1 MLPAHGSFCA
11 SALPMILGRTIAG
24 LLAGLA
30 LWLISSGPVHA
41 AGSSA
46 AAIAAHLGFTEGEV
60 GFILADAVTG
70 KILEQQFADRQFMPA
85 SVTKLPTAYAAV
97 KILGADYRFTT
108 SLFRRGKDLY
118 LRGGGDPVLTAND
131 LQALVLQLQ
140 ANQTDGKN
148 GRFFY
153 DDTLMAPLPEV
164 SASQPI
170 PTPYNAGFG
179 ALNVDFNRVEVVWSR
194 PGGGPPVFQ
203 ARSIADGLILPC
215 DWITFAPA
223 ADALP
228 PGAPFVYA
236 GANAGE
242 VSLDR
247 WQYASLLAP
256 QGNTFLPVRTPSLQ
270 TALLFRQLAL
280 AAGVALPPPEPGHVP
295 TNAVE
300 IGRVESPPLTEILR
314 GLLRYSN
321 NMEAELIG
329 LAASR
334 KLTGRPLGLGESAA
348 ALSLWLE
355 RQAIGA
361 DWQGFHLENHSGLSP
376 NNRLSPRQMLAL
388 LKLIAA
394 EPALMAVLPPREDD
408 GDVADPA
415 PAAKPGARPITGK
428 TGTMDYARG
437 LAGFFPGRDGR
448 PLAFAIFVFD
458 APRRAALD
466 AAMDRRIADSP
477 PAALSWTRRAK
488 SLDDALLKAWL
499 KKY

>member
-1 MLPAHGSFCA
+1 MCGWLAVLVVWLV
-11 SALPMILGRTIAG
+11 SAA
-24 LLAGLA
+24 
-30 LWLISSGPVHA
+30 PVHA

-46 AAIAAHLGFTEGEV
+46 AAIIARLGFAGSDV
-60 GFILADAVTG
+60 GFILADAESG
-70 KILEQQFADRQFMPA
+70 KILEQQSADRLFMLA
-85 SVTKLPTAYAAV
+85 SVTKLPIAYAAV

-108 SLFRRGKDLY
+108 SLLRRGNDLY

-131 LQALVLQLQ
+131 LQILARQLQ
-140 ANQTDGKN
+140 ASQAGGKN

-153 DDTLMAPLPEV
+153 DDTLMPASPEV

-170 PTPYNAGFG
+170 ATPYNAGFG

-194 PGGGPPVFQ
+194 PGGGAPVFQ

-223 ADALP
+223 EDALP

-236 GANAGE
+236 GVSAGGA
-242 VSLDR
+242 SLDR
-247 WQYASLLAP
+247 WRYASLLSA

-270 TALLFRQLAL
+270 TALVFRQLAL
-280 AAGVALPPPEPGHVP
+280 SGGVALPPPEPGHVP
-295 TNAVE
+295 ANALE
-300 IGRVESPPLTEILR
+300 IGHVESPPLVEIIR

-334 KLTGRPLGLGESAA
+334 KLTGKPLALSESAA

-355 RQAIGA
+355 QQAPDI
-361 DWQGFHLENHSGLSP
+361 DWRGFHLENHSGLSP
-376 NNRLSPRQMLAL
+376 ANRLSPRQMLAL
-388 LKLIAA
+388 LKLIAG
-394 EPALMAVLPPREDD
+394 EPALAAVLPPREDD

-437 LAGFFPGRDGR
+437 LAGFFPGRDGKS
-448 PLAFAIFVFD
+448 LAFAIFVFD
-458 APRRAALD
+458 AKRRTALD
-466 AAMDRRIADSP
+466 AAMDRRIVDSP
-477 PAALSWTRRAK
+477 PAALAWTRRAK
-488 SLDDALLKAWL
+488 SLDDALLKAWM

>member
-1 MLPAHGSFCA
+1 MNP
-11 SALPMILGRTIAG
+11 GRTMSG
-24 LLAGLA
+24 LLAVLA
-30 LWLISSGPVHA
+30 LWLATTASVHA
-41 AGSSA
+41 AGPSA
-46 AAIAAHLGFTEGEV
+46 AAIAAHLGFAGGQV
-60 GFILADAVTG
+60 GFILADAETG
-70 KILEQQFADRQFMPA
+70 NILEQQSADRLFMPA
-85 SVTKLPTAYAAV
+85 SVTKLPMAYAAV

-118 LRGGGDPVLTAND
+118 LRGGGDPVLSAND

-153 DDTLMAPLPEV
+153 DDTLMPPLPEV

-179 ALNVDFNRVEVVWSR
+179 ALNVDFNRVEVAWSR

-242 VSLDR
+242 ASLDR
-247 WQYASLLAP
+247 WEYANLLP
-256 QGNTFLPVRTPSLQ
+256 SQGNTFLPVRSPSLQ

-280 AAGVALPPPEPGHVP
+280 AAGVALPTPERGHAP
-295 TNAVE
+295 ANAVE
-300 IGRVESPPLTEILR
+300 IGHVASPPLTEVLR

-334 KLTGRPLGLGESAA
+334 KLTGKPLGLSESAA
-348 ALSLWLE
+348 VLSLWLE
-355 RQAIGA
+355 QQAMGA

-394 EPALMAVLPPREDD
+394 EPALMAVLPPRADD
-408 GDVADPA
+408 GDVADPT

-477 PAALSWTRRAK
+477 PAALAWTRRAK
-488 SLDDALLKAWL
+488 LLDDALLKAWL